1 MALTLNGTTGLS
13 GIVGSAGTPALQ
25 GTDTNTGYFFGTD
38 TLGLST
44 AGSERLRI
52 TAAGNLGLGNDGS
65 FPIYTDTNDRNFI
78 LGTGSDD
85 AAIQLHSGTDKYGGV
100 YFGDATSGGD
110 RYRGYV
116 EFKHG
121 TNDDYLRFAAGGN
134 ERLRITSV
142 GKILIGTS
150 TAQGNANADDLV
162 VSTAGHS
169 GITIR
174 SGTSH
179 NGNLFFADGTSGGDE
194 YRGWIDYKHND
205 NVMSI
210 GTNAAERFRIDS
222 SGRLLIGHTA
232 SIDQNSKIQSFTTGT
247 DTFAGFKYGDNA
259 APNIIRLGKSRNASI
274 GGNTIVADD
283 DEIGRIGFVGADGS
297 DFQDCAAIQC
307 FVDGAPSNGTDMPG
321 RLVLSTTSDASGSL
335 TERLRIKSDGE
346 TNIGTGSVNIAKFCQ
361 SGNKHQIV
369 GQAADNVAA
378 LDVYSQHGND
388 GDRLSFA
395 VSDNRTGSK
404 SNAFAIRGDG
414 NVLIDTTGNGYGG
427 LKIYDDSGG
436 DYNVRYVAGR
446 NQSATSHVFMRSGR
460 TQNQSPWADET
471 PVEHARIARGGIAFG
486 GDTADANTLD
496 DYEEGTYTPVITCAT
511 SGGYNLSGSYYTMA
525 YRKIG
530 SFIHIQGY
538 ISVESESGTPNGT
551 LRITLPKT
559 AAALTQN
566 ADYTGIKILV
576 RNHGSSNIYNQV
588 AVTHGD
594 GAYFNILFDDGNGG
608 STYMSHAH
616 VDTNWQFFISGGYI
630 GV

>member
-1 MALTLNGTTGLS
+1 MSQTKAQLISDLVQALNFTGTSSAPANGVYLSAANTISLSTNSTGERLTIS
-13 GIVGSAGTPALQ
+13 STGKVGIGVASPDSLLHIHNGSAGSIAASSAANLTIESSDSSYNVLQFLSPATAAQQIRFGDPSDNGAGWIQYAHSDNALQ
-25 GTDTNTGYFFGTD
+25 FGT
-38 TLGLST
+38 
-44 AGSERLRI
+44 AGPE
-52 TAAGNLGLGNDGS
+52 
-65 FPIYTDTNDRNFI
+65 
-78 LGTGSDD
+78 
-85 AAIQLHSGTDKYGGV
+85 K
-100 YFGDATSGGD
+100 
-110 RYRGYV
+110 
-116 EFKHG
+116 
-121 TNDDYLRFAAGGN
+121 
-134 ERLRITSV
+134 
-142 GKILIGTS
+142 
-150 TAQGNANADDLV
+150 
-162 VSTAGHS
+162 
-169 GITIR
+169 
-174 SGTSH
+174 
-179 NGNLFFADGTSGGDE
+179 
-194 YRGWIDYKHND
+194 
-205 NVMSI
+205 M
-210 GTNAAERFRIDS
+210 RIDS
-222 SGRLLIGHTA
+222 SGRLLVGHTV
-232 SIDQNSKIQSFTTGT
+232 SIDQHSTIQSFTTGN